1 MKSNKQT
8 QTTTPDSAPLML
20 RLVKKSSRFVILTA
34 VFLLLSQ
41 MFALLSNIN
50 GKHIPESY
58 FSNGLPSII
67 GLFDSEFFMGL
78 IFMVTL
84 SVVAYVIYLLWQL
97 HEIAVHKSEK
107 VKSHQANVVFALSLC
122 GLFLHKAWW
131 VLAIIIAF
139 TNWHAISTE
148 LSRIIRNGRTLENE
162 QEG

>member
-1 MKSNKQT
+1 MKSKQPQDVTVPGSPHKLT
-8 QTTTPDSAPLML
+8 QKLKKGGKIALGSA
-20 RLVKKSSRFVILTA
+20 F
-34 VFLLLSQ
+34 FLLLCQ
-41 MFALLSNIN
+41 LFALLSNVN

-58 FSNGLPSII
+58 FSNGLPNII
-67 GLFDSEFFMGL
+67 ALFDSEFFMGF

-84 SVVAYVIYLLWQL
+84 SVVVYVIYLLWQL

-139 TNWHAISTE
+139 TNWQAISTE
-148 LSRIIRNGRTLENE
+148 LSRIIRNGRRSENE